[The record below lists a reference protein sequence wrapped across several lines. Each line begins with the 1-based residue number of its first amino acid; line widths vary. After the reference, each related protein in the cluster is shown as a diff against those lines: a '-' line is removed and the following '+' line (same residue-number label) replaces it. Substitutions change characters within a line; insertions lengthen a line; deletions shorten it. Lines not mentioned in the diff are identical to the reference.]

1 MGNAYDEMETMQWP
15 EHELTR
21 AQQERILQQTMQ
33 RIEGTRRPA
42 VTVRRARLP
51 VWRLVAAAAALC
63 CLCAGGVAAAGH
75 FLAPAQVAQQMEQWD
90 LAALFAGPD
99 AVPVEETQQT
109 GDYTVTLL
117 GLTSGANVTEYWSS
131 AWEGSDAPQGRSY
144 AVLAVSRRDGTPM
157 EDLDAETPD
166 VTVSNSLVSP
176 VLAAP
181 DCPLMDYNVYTMNG
195 ARRDL
200 VEEGGHYILVETDL
214 LEPFADKNPQLAVVL
229 NSTAGISDLLNG
241 YTQDPETGT
250 IAPKAGM
257 ESQCLLFDL
266 PIDESKA
273 DPEQAA
279 TLRDQWLGKGD
290 AAAEN
295 DDGQDLLDDLKT
307 ITPEQVR
314 AQGTLQSTETVSI
327 TDGVYGTGWY
337 YGDGGFQ
344 ASAADWEPQ
353 EKDRVAM
360 WSDTEQVVLM
370 TYNPDDTLTVEQWL
384 VPVP

>member
-1 MGNAYDEMETMQWP
+1 MGNVYDEMETMQWP

-21 AQQERILQQTMQ
+21 AQQDRILEQALG
-33 RIEGTRRPA
+33 RIREDRQPEVIVRRTRR
-42 VTVRRARLP
+42 P
-51 VWRLVAAAAALC
+51 VWRLAAAAAALC

-75 FLAPAQVAQQMEQWD
+75 FLAPTQVAQQMEQRD
-90 LAALFAGPD
+90 LSALFAGPD
-99 AVPVEETQQT
+99 AVQVEETQQA

-131 AWEGSDAPQGRSY
+131 DWEETDAPRGRSY

-157 EDLDAETPD
+157 ADLDAETPD

-176 VLAAP
+176 VLGAP

-200 VEEGGHYILVETDL
+200 VEEGVHYILVETDL

-229 NSTAGISDLLNG
+229 NSTDGISDLLNG

-257 ESQCLLFDL
+257 ESRCLLFDL

-279 TLRDQWLGKGD
+279 ALRDQWLGTGV
-290 AAAEN
+290 AAEEN
-295 DDGQDLLDDLKT
+295 ADGQDLLDDFAT

-314 AQGTLQSTETVSI
+314 AQGTLQGTETVSI
-327 TDGVYGTGWY
+327 TDGVYGMGWY

-344 ASAADWEPQ
+344 AGAADWEPQ

-360 WSDTEQVVLM
+360 WSDAGQVVLM
-370 TYNPDDTLTVEQWL
+370 TYNPDDTMTVEQ
-384 VPVP
+384 

>member
-1 MGNAYDEMETMQWP
+1 MGNVYDEMETKQWP

-21 AQQERILQQTMQ
+21 AQQDRILEQALG
-33 RIEGTRRPA
+33 RIREDRQPE
-42 VTVRRARLP
+42 VTVRRTRRP
-51 VWRLVAAAAALC
+51 VWRLAAAAAALC

-75 FLAPAQVAQQMEQWD
+75 FLAPTQVAQQMEQRD
-90 LAALFAGPD
+90 LSALFAGPD
-99 AVPVEETQQT
+99 AVQVEETQQA

-131 AWEGSDAPQGRSY
+131 DWKETDAPRGRSY

-157 EDLDAETPD
+157 ADLDAETPD

-176 VLAAP
+176 VLGAP

-200 VEEGGHYILVETDL
+200 VEEGVHYILVETDL

-229 NSTAGISDLLNG
+229 NSTDGISDLLNG

-257 ESQCLLFDL
+257 ESRCLLFDL

-279 TLRDQWLGKGD
+279 ALRDQWLGTGV
-290 AAAEN
+290 AAEEN
-295 DDGQDLLDDLKT
+295 ADGQDLLDDFAT

-327 TDGVYGTGWY
+327 TDGVYGMGWY

-344 ASAADWEPQ
+344 AGAADWEPE

-360 WSDTEQVVLM
+360 RSDAGQVVLM

>member
-1 MGNAYDEMETMQWP
+1 MGNVYDEMENLQWP

-21 AQQERILQQTMQ
+21 VQQEQILHKALQH
-33 RIEGTRRPA
+33 IEGTHRQTA
-42 VTVRRARLP
+42 TVRRVRRP

-75 FLAPAQVAQQMEQWD
+75 FLAPAQVAQQMEQRD
-90 LAALFAGPD
+90 LATLFAGAD
-99 AVPVEETQQT
+99 AVPVEETQQA

-131 AWEGSDAPQGRSY
+131 DWEGSDAPRDRSY

-157 EDLDAETPD
+157 ADLDAETTD

-181 DCPLMDYNVYTMNG
+181 DCPLMEYNVYTMNG
-195 ARRDL
+195 ARHDL
-200 VEEGGHYILVETDL
+200 VEEGVHYILVETDL
-214 LEPFADKNPQLAVVL
+214 LEPFADKNPQLAVML
-229 NSTAGISDLLNG
+229 SSTAGISDLLNG

-279 TLRDQWLGKGD
+279 ALRDQWLGTGD
-290 AAAEN
+290 TAAEN
-295 DDGQDLLDDLKT
+295 TDGQDLLDDLET
-307 ITPEQVR
+307 LTPEQVR
-314 AQGTLQSTETVSI
+314 TQGTLQSTETVSI
-327 TDGVYGTGWY
+327 TDGVYGMGWY

-344 ASAADWEPQ
+344 ASVAGWEPQ
-353 EKDRVAM
+353 EKDWVAM
-360 WSDTEQVVLM
+360 WSDSGQVVLM

-384 VPVP
+384 LPVQ

>member
-1 MGNAYDEMETMQWP
+1 MGNVYDEMETKQWP
-15 EHELTR
+15 EYELTR
-21 AQQERILQQTMQ
+21 AQQDRILEQALG
-33 RIEGTRRPA
+33 RIREDRQPE
-42 VTVRRARLP
+42 VTVRWTRRP
-51 VWRLVAAAAALC
+51 VWRLAAAAAALC

-75 FLAPAQVAQQMEQWD
+75 FLAPTQVAQQMEQRD
-90 LAALFAGPD
+90 LSALFAGPD
-99 AVPVEETQQT
+99 AVQVEETQQA

-131 AWEGSDAPQGRSY
+131 DWEETDAPRGRSY

-157 EDLDAETPD
+157 ADLDAETPD

-176 VLAAP
+176 VLGAP

-200 VEEGGHYILVETDL
+200 VEEGVHYILVETDL

-229 NSTAGISDLLNG
+229 NSTDGISDLLNG

-257 ESQCLLFDL
+257 ESRCLLFDL

-279 TLRDQWLGKGD
+279 ALRDQWLGTGV
-290 AAAEN
+290 AAEEN
-295 DDGQDLLDDLKT
+295 ADGQDLLDDLAT

-327 TDGVYGTGWY
+327 TDGVYGMGWY

-344 ASAADWEPQ
+344 AGAADWEPQ

-360 WSDTEQVVLM
+360 WSDAGQVVLM

>member
-21 AQQERILQQTMQ
+21 AQQERILQQTTQ

-90 LAALFAGPD
+90 LAALFAGP
-99 AVPVEETQQT
+99 VEETQQA

-200 VEEGGHYILVETDL
+200 VEEGVHYILVETDL

-241 YTQDPETGT
+241 YTQDPQTGT

-290 AAAEN
+290 ATAEN
-295 DDGQDLLDDLKT
+295 DDEQDLLDDLET

-344 ASAADWEPQ
+344 ASAADWAPQ

-360 WSDTEQVVLM
+360 WSDTGQVVLM
-370 TYNPDDTLTVEQWL
+370 TYNPDDTMTVEQWL

>member
-1 MGNAYDEMETMQWP
+1 MGNVYDEMETMQWP

-21 AQQERILQQTMQ
+21 AQQERILQQALQ
-33 RIEGTRRPA
+33 RIEDTHRPT
-42 VTVRRARLP
+42 VTVRQTRRP

-75 FLAPAQVAQQMEQWD
+75 FLAPAQVAQQMGQRD
-90 LAALFAGPD
+90 LSALFKGPD
-99 AVPVEETQQT
+99 AVPVEETQQA

-131 AWEGSDAPQGRSY
+131 DWEDSDAPQGRSY
-144 AVLAVSRRDGTPM
+144 AVLVVSRHDGTPM
-157 EDLDAETPD
+157 ADLDAETPD

-200 VEEGGHYILVETDL
+200 VEDGVHYILVETDL

-250 IAPKAGM
+250 ITPKAGK

-279 TLRDQWLGKGD
+279 ALRDQWLGTGD

-295 DDGQDLLDDLKT
+295 DDGQDLLDDLET
-307 ITPEQVR
+307 VTPEQVR
-314 AQGTLQSTETVSI
+314 TQGTLQSTETVSI
-327 TDGVYGTGWY
+327 TDGIYGTGWY

-344 ASAADWEPQ
+344 ASTADWEPQ

-360 WSDTEQVVLM
+360 WSDTGQIVLM
-370 TYNPDDTLTVEQWL
+370 TYNLDDTLTVEQWL

>member
-1 MGNAYDEMETMQWP
+1 MGNVYDEMETMQWP
-15 EHELTR
+15 ERELTR
-21 AQQERILQQTMQ
+21 AQQERILQQALQ
-33 RIEGTRRPA
+33 RVEDTYRPT
-42 VTVRRARLP
+42 VTARRARWP
-51 VWRLVAAAAALC
+51 VWRLVAVAAALC

-75 FLAPAQVAQQMEQWD
+75 FLAPAQVAQQMEQQD
-90 LAALFAGPD
+90 LASLFAGDD
-99 AVPVEETQQT
+99 AVPVEETQQA

-131 AWEGSDAPQGRSY
+131 DWEGTDAPRGRSY
-144 AVLAVSRRDGTPM
+144 AVLAVSRRDGTSM
-157 EDLDAETPD
+157 ADLDAEAPD

-181 DCPLMDYNVYTMNG
+181 DCPLMEYNVYTMNG
-195 ARRDL
+195 ARHDL
-200 VEEGGHYILVETDL
+200 VEEGVHYILVETDL

-250 IAPKAGM
+250 IAPKTGM
-257 ESQCLLFDL
+257 ESRCLLFDL

-273 DPEQAA
+273 NPEQAA
-279 TLRDQWLGKGD
+279 ALRDQWLGTGD
-290 AAAEN
+290 APAEN
-295 DDGQDLLDDLKT
+295 TDGQDLLEDLEM

-314 AQGTLQSTETVSI
+314 AQGTLQSTETVTI
-327 TDGVYGTGWY
+327 TDGVYGMGWY

-344 ASAADWEPQ
+344 ASAAGWEPQ
-353 EKDRVAM
+353 VKDRVAM
-360 WSDTEQVVLM
+360 WSDTGQVILM

-384 VPVP
+384 IPVP

>member
-1 MGNAYDEMETMQWP
+1 MGNMYDEMETMQWP
-15 EHELTR
+15 ERELTR
-21 AQQERILQQTMQ
+21 AQQEQILQQALQ
-33 RIEGTRRPA
+33 RVEETCHPA
-42 VTVRRARLP
+42 VTVRKGRRP
-51 VWRLVAAAAALC
+51 VWRLIAAAAALC

-75 FLAPAQVAQQMEQWD
+75 FLAPAQVAQQMKQQD
-90 LAALFAGPD
+90 LAALFAGDD
-99 AVPVEETQQT
+99 AVPVEETQQA

-131 AWEGSDAPQGRSY
+131 DWEGADAPRGRSY

-157 EDLDAETPD
+157 ADLDAEAPD

-195 ARRDL
+195 ARQDL
-200 VEEGGHYILVETDL
+200 VEEGVHYILVETDQ

-250 IAPKAGM
+250 IAPKSGM
-257 ESQCLLFDL
+257 ESRCLLFDL

-279 TLRDQWLGKGD
+279 ALRDQWLGTGD

-295 DDGQDLLDDLKT
+295 TDGQDLLEDLEML
-307 ITPEQVR
+307 TPEQVR
-314 AQGTLQSTETVSI
+314 AQGTLQSTETVAI

-344 ASAADWEPQ
+344 ASAAGWEPQ
-353 EKDRVAM
+353 VKDRVAM
-360 WSDTEQVVLM
+360 WSDTGQVILM

-384 VPVP
+384 IPVP

>member
-1 MGNAYDEMETMQWP
+1 MGNVYDEMETKQWP

-21 AQQERILQQTMQ
+21 AQQDRILEQALG
-33 RIEGTRRPA
+33 RIREDRQPE
-42 VTVRRARLP
+42 VTVRRTRRP
-51 VWRLVAAAAALC
+51 VWRLAAAAVALC

-75 FLAPAQVAQQMEQWD
+75 FLAPTQVAQQMEQRD
-90 LAALFAGPD
+90 LSALFAGPD
-99 AVPVEETQQT
+99 AVQVEETQQA

-131 AWEGSDAPQGRSY
+131 DWEETDAPRGRSY

-157 EDLDAETPD
+157 ADLDAETPD

-176 VLAAP
+176 VLGAP

-200 VEEGGHYILVETDL
+200 VEEWVHYILVETDL

-229 NSTAGISDLLNG
+229 NSTDGISDLLNG

-257 ESQCLLFDL
+257 ESRCLLFDL

-279 TLRDQWLGKGD
+279 ALRDQWLGTGV
-290 AAAEN
+290 AAEEN
-295 DDGQDLLDDLKT
+295 ADGQDLLDDLAT

-327 TDGVYGTGWY
+327 TDGVYGMGWY

-344 ASAADWEPQ
+344 AGAADWEPE

-360 WSDTEQVVLM
+360 WSDAGQVVLM

>member
-1 MGNAYDEMETMQWP
+1 MGNVYDEMETMQWP

-21 AQQERILQQTMQ
+21 AQQDRILEQALG
-33 RIEGTRRPA
+33 RIREDRQPE
-42 VTVRRARLP
+42 VTVRRTRRP
-51 VWRLVAAAAALC
+51 VWRLAAAAAALC

-75 FLAPAQVAQQMEQWD
+75 FLAPTQVAQQMEQRD
-90 LAALFAGPD
+90 LSALFAGPD
-99 AVPVEETQQT
+99 AVQVEETQQA

-131 AWEGSDAPQGRSY
+131 DWEETDAPRGRSY

-157 EDLDAETPD
+157 ADLDAETPD

-176 VLAAP
+176 VLGAP

-200 VEEGGHYILVETDL
+200 VEEGVHYILVETDL

-229 NSTAGISDLLNG
+229 NSTDGISDLLNG

-257 ESQCLLFDL
+257 ESRCLLFDL

-279 TLRDQWLGKGD
+279 ALRDQWLGTGV
-290 AAAEN
+290 AAEEN
-295 DDGQDLLDDLKT
+295 ADGQDLLDDLAT

-327 TDGVYGTGWY
+327 TDGVYGMGWY

-344 ASAADWEPQ
+344 ASTADWEPQ

-360 WSDTEQVVLM
+360 WSDAGQVVLM

>member
-1 MGNAYDEMETMQWP
+1 MGTVYDEMETLQWP
-15 EHELTR
+15 ERELTQ
-21 AQQERILQQTMQ
+21 AQQERVLQQALQ
-33 RIEGTRRPA
+33 RIEDTCRPA
-42 VTVRRARLP
+42 VTVRRARRP
-51 VWRLVAAAAALC
+51 VWRLVAAAVALC

-75 FLAPAQVAQQMEQWD
+75 FLAPAQVAQQMKQQD
-90 LAALFAGPD
+90 LAALFAGDD
-99 AVPVEETQQT
+99 AVPVEKTQQA

-131 AWEGSDAPQGRSY
+131 DWEAPRGRSY
-144 AVLAVSRRDGTPM
+144 AVLAVSRRDGIPM
-157 EDLDAETPD
+157 TDLDAEAPD

-181 DCPLMDYNVYTMNG
+181 DCPLMEYNVYTMNG
-195 ARRDL
+195 ARHDL
-200 VEEGGHYILVETDL
+200 VEEGVHYILVETDP

-257 ESQCLLFDL
+257 ESRCLLFDL

-279 TLRDQWLGKGD
+279 ALRDQWLGTGD

-295 DDGQDLLDDLKT
+295 TDGQDLLEDLEML
-307 ITPEQVR
+307 TPEQVR
-314 AQGTLQSTETVSI
+314 AQGTLQSTETVTI

-337 YGDGGFQ
+337 FGQGGFIT
-344 ASAADWEPQ
+344 SEGGWCVE
-353 EKDRVAM
+353 
-360 WSDTEQVVLM
+360 EQDVVLSQSDDGKVILL
-370 TYNPDDTLTVEQWL
+370 THQADDTLILEQWL
-384 VPVP
+384 IPVP

>member
-1 MGNAYDEMETMQWP
+1 MGNVYDEMETMQWP

-21 AQQERILQQTMQ
+21 AQQDRILEQALG
-33 RIEGTRRPA
+33 RIREDRQPEVIVRRTRR
-42 VTVRRARLP
+42 P
-51 VWRLVAAAAALC
+51 VWRLAAAAVALC

-75 FLAPAQVAQQMEQWD
+75 FLAPTQVAQQMEQRD
-90 LAALFAGPD
+90 LSALFAGPD
-99 AVPVEETQQT
+99 AVQVEETKQA

-131 AWEGSDAPQGRSY
+131 DWEETDAPRGRSY

-157 EDLDAETPD
+157 ADLDAETPD

-176 VLAAP
+176 VLGAP

-200 VEEGGHYILVETDL
+200 VEEGVHYILVETDL

-229 NSTAGISDLLNG
+229 NSTDGISDLLNG

-257 ESQCLLFDL
+257 ESRCLLFDL

-279 TLRDQWLGKGD
+279 ALRDQWLGTGV
-290 AAAEN
+290 AAEEN
-295 DDGQDLLDDLKT
+295 ADGQDLLDDLAT

-327 TDGVYGTGWY
+327 TDGVYGMGWY

-344 ASAADWEPQ
+344 AGAADWEPE

-360 WSDTEQVVLM
+360 WSDAGQVVLM
-370 TYNPDDTLTVEQWL
+370 TYNPDDTMTVEQWL

>member
-1 MGNAYDEMETMQWP
+1 MGNVYDEMETMQWP

-21 AQQERILQQTMQ
+21 AQQDRILEQALG
-33 RIEGTRRPA
+33 RIREDRQPE
-42 VTVRRARLP
+42 VTVRRTRRP
-51 VWRLVAAAAALC
+51 VWRLAAAAAALC

-75 FLAPAQVAQQMEQWD
+75 FLAPTQVAQQMEQRD
-90 LAALFAGPD
+90 LSALFAGPD
-99 AVPVEETQQT
+99 AVQVEETQQA

-131 AWEGSDAPQGRSY
+131 DWKETDAPRGRSY

-157 EDLDAETPD
+157 ADLDAETPD

-176 VLAAP
+176 VLGAP

-200 VEEGGHYILVETDL
+200 VEEGVHYILVETDL

-229 NSTAGISDLLNG
+229 NSTDSISDLLNG

-257 ESQCLLFDL
+257 ESRCLLFDL

-279 TLRDQWLGKGD
+279 ALRDQWLGTGV
-290 AAAEN
+290 AAEEN
-295 DDGQDLLDDLKT
+295 ADGQDLLDDLAT

-327 TDGVYGTGWY
+327 TDGVYGMGWY

-344 ASAADWEPQ
+344 AGAADWEPE

-360 WSDTEQVVLM
+360 WSDAGQVVLM
-370 TYNPDDTLTVEQWL
+370 TYNPDDTLTVE
-384 VPVP
+384 